1 MALLRFSLQFHRE
14 FLYETQLI
22 LKNLDSAL
30 AVDEIPVAQRNQIR
44 KIRSQVISLS
54 QKVTNEALTVRVGRY
69 PQLTPAES
77 LVASELQ
84 SGKLTREIAK
94 SLHISETTV
103 KTHLKHIY
111 AKLEVRN
118 RAEAI
123 GTLLSYQDQVVD

>member
-14 FLYETQLI
+14 FLYDTQLI

-54 QKVTNEALTVRVGRY
+54 QKVTNETLTVRVGEY
-69 PQLTPAES
+69 PRLTPAES

>member
-14 FLYETQLI
+14 FLYDTQLI

-44 KIRSQVISLS
+44 KIRSQVIALS
-54 QKVTNEALTVRVGRY
+54 QKVTNEALTVRVGEY
-69 PQLTPAES
+69 PRLTSAES